1 MRAKSLAFMGLEK
14 ESMLIGR
21 KNMFCSLVEFIPH
34 VTADI
39 PLTQVVYLAHSL
51 NLKTDHVNFSSH
63 SKPRTLSRKDSIQF

>member
-1 MRAKSLAFMGLEK
+1 MGLEK

-34 VTADI
+34 VTADVL
-39 PLTQVVYLAHSL
+39 LTQVVYLAHSL

-63 SKPRTLSRKDSIQF
+63 